1 MAHNEVLGHPKGLFI
16 LFFTEMWER
25 FSYYGIRAILVLYMV
40 DKIATG
46 GLGWTDEKAFAVL
59 GVFQMCVY
67 LTAIPGGILSDRVL
81 GPRKSVWIGCLLI
94 MLGNFSLVCPGV
106 FAFYL
111 GLTLIVLGGGCLKPN
126 ISTIVSRLYRPGDP
140 RQESAFSIFY
150 LGINVGS
157 FFSGLVVGALALK
170 FGWHYGFL
178 ASGVGM
184 LLGQGVYVWGQKYLG
199 DVDALASREQSV
211 AEKRPL
217 TADEKKRIGIILFS
231 FVSVIVFFAAFEQA
245 GGLLNIYTD
254 RFTDRAL
261 GAFTVPTPWFQ
272 SLNPLY
278 IILLAPLAA
287 MLWPFLAKRG
297 KNPPAIV
304 KMGLGNVILGLGFL
318 FMVAAVLQRDASPT
332 HQSSMAWIV
341 LVYLSCTL
349 GELALSPVSL
359 SFITATAP
367 RRMTSQIMGL
377 YFAVTGIANYVAAK
391 VGAFATGAGEKRV
404 FWGIVIVATS
414 FGLLQ
419 LAVAPAILKAV
430 RGKGT
435 GA

>member
-178 ASGVGM
+178 ASGIGM

-199 DVDALASREQSV
+199 DVDALAAREQSV

>member
-178 ASGVGM
+178 ASGIGM

-332 HQSSMAWIV
+332 NQSSMAWIV

-435 GA
+435 DA

>member
-170 FGWHYGFL
+170 FGWHFGFL

>member
-377 YFAVTGIANYVAAK
+377 YFAVTGLANYVAAK

-414 FGLLQ
+414 FGVLQ

>member
-199 DVDALASREQSV
+199 DVDALAAREQSV

>member
-1 MAHNEVLGHPKGLFI
+1 MEQREILGHPKGLFI

-25 FSYYGIRAILVLYMV
+25 FSYYGIRAILVLYMIDRV
-40 DKIATG
+40 SG

-67 LTAIPGGILSDRVL
+67 LAAIPGGILSDRVL
-81 GPRKSVWIGCLLI
+81 GPKKSVWIGCLLI
-94 MLGNFSLVCPGV
+94 MLGNFSLVAPGV
-106 FAFYL
+106 LFFYT

-126 ISTIVSRLYRPGDP
+126 ISTIVSRLYVHGDP

-157 FFSGLVVGALALK
+157 FFSGLVVGTLAQK

-178 ASGVGM
+178 ASGLGM
-184 LLGQGVYVWGQKYLG
+184 LLGQGVYVWGQRYLHEVG
-199 DVDALASREQSV
+199 DAKALAATTASR
-211 AEKRPL
+211 APL
-217 TADEKKRIGIILFS
+217 TADEKRRIGIILFS

-254 RFTDRAL
+254 RFTDRVI
-261 GAFTVPTPWFQ
+261 GSFTVPTPWFQ

-278 IILLAPLAA
+278 IVLLSPVAA
-287 MLWPFLAKRG
+287 LLWPYLAKKG

-304 KMGLGNVILGLGFL
+304 KMGLGNIILGLGFL
-318 FMVAAVLQRDASPT
+318 FMVAAVAQRDTSAT

-341 LVYLSCTL
+341 LVYLTCTL
-349 GELALSPVSL
+349 GELALSPVAL

-367 RRMTSQIMGL
+367 QRMTSQIMGL
-377 YFAVTGIANYVAAK
+377 YFAVTGLANYFAAK
-391 VGAFATGAGEKRV
+391 IGSFAGNAGEKAV
-404 FWGIVIVATS
+404 FWGIVAVATAWGV
-414 FGLLQ
+414 FQ
-419 LAVAPAILKAV
+419 LVLS
-430 RGKGT
+430 RGIIRATAKKEACGK
-435 GA
+435 

>member
-111 GLTLIVLGGGCLKPN
+111 GLSLIVLGGGCLKPN

-178 ASGVGM
+178 ASGIGM

-199 DVDALASREQSV
+199 DVDALAAREQSV

-332 HQSSMAWIV
+332 NQSSMAWIV

>member
-170 FGWHYGFL
+170 FGWHFGFL

-199 DVDALASREQSV
+199 DVDALAAREQSV